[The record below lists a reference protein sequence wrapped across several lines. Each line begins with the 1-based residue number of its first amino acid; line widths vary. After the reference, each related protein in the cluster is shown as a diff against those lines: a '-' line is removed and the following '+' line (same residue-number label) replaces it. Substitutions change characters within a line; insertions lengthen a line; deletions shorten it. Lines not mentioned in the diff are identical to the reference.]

1 MGCEI
6 RLIIWCKS
14 LPYIRPSGQSCRF
27 GDIGAIVQETG
38 HIRIII
44 AECRQE
50 VATMHQ
56 RIVLGKEVVIRH
68 PSWDLSVVSVKSW
81 RVMRRG

>member
-1 MGCEI
+1 
-6 RLIIWCKS
+6 
-14 LPYIRPSGQSCRF
+14 
-27 GDIGAIVQETG
+27 VQETG